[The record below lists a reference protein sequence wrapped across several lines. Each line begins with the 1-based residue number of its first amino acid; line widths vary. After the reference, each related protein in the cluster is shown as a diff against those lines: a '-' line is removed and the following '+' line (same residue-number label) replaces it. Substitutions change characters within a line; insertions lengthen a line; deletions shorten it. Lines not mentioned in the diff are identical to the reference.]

1 MDAGPT
7 YDGWSGKILWVEL
20 AQQKTT
26 VQYIHPYAHA
36 FIGGRG
42 INTKLIFDTAGPTL
56 SPFDPENLLCIGT
69 GPLVGTLAPSSARA
83 TISALSPRGLLDY
96 SSIGG
101 FIGAE
106 IKFAGYDHIVIQGR
120 AEQPLYLYITND
132 AIQFKDARTLWGQDP
147 WQTQQLIREE
157 IQDRD
162 IQSLAIGVAGEN
174 QVHFACIM
182 TGRLTS
188 AAGRCGLGAIM
199 GSKNLKAVA
208 VRGRGGVSLAAPD
221 KFLNASRDLRKHISA
236 QSFFQNRRGCDTDKS
251 IFKRHIEDGGKFV
264 AGNWEAADWEE
275 DGFLRLLE
283 DPDLFWQ
290 QKAGHLQ
297 KGGPQQ
303 PGCFGCPMYHE
314 TFFDIPEVNDIGRT
328 KCVEW
333 LSFSGSVWITD
344 RRQVNHAAYVCDKYG
359 LDVVSAGNCISF
371 LMELYNKGIISAKD
385 TDGIAM
391 QRGNIS
397 AVTQA
402 LEKIA
407 RQEGFG
413 SLFREGVGAAA
424 RKLGPEAEACAMQI
438 KDLELFPEEVRAY
451 KSLALLASVGKSEQY
466 LTLDYSWGSAP
477 ADMEQ
482 LAEDLYGD
490 RQVAIPN
497 RYDGKARLIWE
508 AEQIH
513 AVTDLLGVCKLL
525 IPWGHSLSLKW
536 PARLLTLAT
545 GIDFNEGR
553 LIEAAQRVLLLE
565 RAFNAMRGIR
575 RKDEKPPQR
584 FFEDP
589 VPDGRFKGEIL
600 HEDQFESML
609 DEYYHLRGCDA
620 EGRPT
625 KATFLKLD
633 LEEEWDHFSQ
643 SMQKA

>member
-1 MDAGPT
+1 MNADPT
-7 YDGWSGKILWVEL
+7 YDGWTGKILWVEL
-20 AQQKTT
+20 GLQKTT
-26 VQYIHPYAHA
+26 VQPIHPYAQT

-69 GPLVGTLAPSSARA
+69 GPLVATPAPSSARA

-96 SSIGG
+96 AGIGG

-132 AIQFKDARTLWGQDP
+132 AIQFKDARKLWGQDP

-157 IQDRD
+157 MQDRD

-208 VRGRGGVSLAAPD
+208 VRGRGGLSLAAPD
-221 KFLNASRDLRKHISA
+221 KFLNASRELRKLISEE
-236 QSFFQNRRGCDTDKS
+236 SFFQNRRGCDADKS
-251 IFKRHIEDGGKFV
+251 IFKRHIGDGGKFV
-264 AGNWEAADWEE
+264 AGNWEASDWEV
-275 DGFLRLLE
+275 DGFSRLLE
-283 DPDLFWQ
+283 DPGLFWQ

-297 KGGPQQ
+297 KGGPRQ

-314 TFFDIPEVNDIGRT
+314 TFFDIPEVDDIGRT

-333 LSFSGSVWITD
+333 LSFSGPVWITD
-344 RRQVNHAAYVCDKYG
+344 RRQVNHAAHVCNKYG
-359 LDVVSAGNCISF
+359 LDAVSAGNCVSF
-371 LMELYNKGIISAKD
+371 LMELHHKGQLSAKD

-391 QRGNIS
+391 QRGDVT
-397 AVTQA
+397 AVTAA

-413 SLFREGVGAAA
+413 MLFRTGVSGAA
-424 RKLGPEAEACAMQI
+424 RQIGPEAEACAMEI
-438 KDLELFPEEVRAY
+438 KGLELFPEEARAY

-466 LTLDYSWGSAP
+466 MTMDYGWASAP
-477 ADMEQ
+477 AEMEQ
-482 LAEDLYGD
+482 LAEDRYGD
-490 RQVAIPN
+490 RQIAVPN
-497 RYDGKARLIWE
+497 VYDGKARMTWD
-508 AEQIH
+508 AENIH

-525 IPWGHSLSLKW
+525 IPWGGPVSLKW
-536 PARLLTLAT
+536 PERLLSLAT
-545 GIDFNEGR
+545 GLDFTEEDLLR
-553 LIEAAQRVLLLE
+553 AAERTLALE
-565 RAFNAMRGIR
+565 RAFNTMRGIR
-575 RKDEKPPQR
+575 RKDEKPPRR

-589 VPDGRFKGEIL
+589 VPDGKFKGEIL
-600 HEDQFESML
+600 HEDPFESMI
-609 DEYYHLRGCDA
+609 DDYYRLRGCDA

-625 KATFLKLD
+625 KATFLKLG
-633 LEEEWDHFSQ
+633 LEDEWNRFSQ
-643 SMQKA
+643 AMRKI